1 MDITPEARQ
10 RLARYMED
18 RALDLG
24 LTWREVAA
32 RAGISIETLR
42 LLRTGAD
49 GARPLT
55 MRAVDAALE
64 WRPGSVQRILGGGEP
79 RDLFTPG
86 ERAALDIYPR
96 SVARGIAERE
106 SGHEQ
111 NGTTG

>member
-24 LTWREVAA
+24 LTWREVAK
-32 RAGISIETLR
+32 RADISIETLR
-42 LLRTGAD
+42 LLRTGED

-64 WRPGSVQRILGGGEP
+64 WVPGSVQNILRGEEP
-79 RDLFTPG
+79 EDLFTPE
-86 ERAALDIYPR
+86 ERRALRIYPH
-96 SVARGIAERE
+96 SIAKGIAERE
-106 SGHEQ
+106 GGHKQ
-111 NGTTG
+111 NGAAG